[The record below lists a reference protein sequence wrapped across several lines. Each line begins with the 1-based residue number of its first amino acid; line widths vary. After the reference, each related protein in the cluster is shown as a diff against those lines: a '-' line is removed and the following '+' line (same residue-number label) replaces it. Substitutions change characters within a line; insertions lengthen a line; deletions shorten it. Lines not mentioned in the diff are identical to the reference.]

1 MDTLQT
7 ENEMLQEQNKTIEHT
22 PSNRTDPAA
31 AELRQKLEYYEGE
44 VRRVEAATAKQ
55 KHMHDVETKRFREQ
69 IEVLE
74 SEKSDLIEKL
84 KSPPESEQK
93 MTAED
98 ATAQKNLEEENK
110 RLKIEL
116 AAQNQP
122 KSSQSMLTHIDP

>member
-1 MDTLQT
+1 
-7 ENEMLQEQNKTIEHT
+7 
-22 PSNRTDPAA
+22 
-31 AELRQKLEYYEGE
+31 
-44 VRRVEAATAKQ
+44 
-55 KHMHDVETKRFREQ
+55 MHDVETKRFREQ

-98 ATAQKNLEEENK
+98 DQAQKNLEEENK